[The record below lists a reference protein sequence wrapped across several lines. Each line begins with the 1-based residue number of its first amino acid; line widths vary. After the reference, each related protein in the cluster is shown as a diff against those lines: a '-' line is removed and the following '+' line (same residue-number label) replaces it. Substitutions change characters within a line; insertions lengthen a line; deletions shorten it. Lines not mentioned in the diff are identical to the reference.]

1 MPEGS
6 TTQLADL
13 SGRHAPIR
21 AQLPSAPHA
30 PRIGLEFDDGSFFIA
45 RGHGLIGRDPL
56 APAGALA
63 THLVTLTDRSRSVSR
78 THLEF
83 GLGNAGLWV
92 RDRHSTNGSEIE
104 FDGRRT
110 HLEPG
115 QAVTV
120 RPMSTIHL
128 GGRCIRVRAVDCR
141 AVVEGVTVEWGAATR
156 VGLTRQHNQDT
167 FGSCPPVFVVADGI
181 GTHSAGDVASR
192 EAVQALLAL
201 DARRPVTPDMFD
213 DALVDAR
220 ARIARIP
227 ADDTRGRPGTTL
239 SGVIVTRRDGVPCW
253 LVVNIGD
260 SRTYRLSGAELRQ
273 LTVDHSILQKLIDSG
288 VIADDGQKQQA
299 PIRNMLTRA
308 LFGEKEHSPDVW
320 QLPIRPAD
328 RMLVCSDGLSS
339 TVEDSTMR
347 RILRTVRDPQAAAN
361 TLVDAAT
368 NAGARDDV
376 TVVVVDAVAISPS
389 MFSATG
395 PMKRIEVRRG
405 NSGAGWRST
414 ATRARW
420 RG

>member
-6 TTQLADL
+6 TARLADL
-13 SGRHAPIR
+13 SGRRAPVGD
-21 AQLPSAPHA
+21 QLPSGPHGA
-30 PRIGLEFDDGSFFIA
+30 RIGLEFDDGSFFVA

-56 APAGALA
+56 VPAGARA

-83 GLGNAGLWV
+83 GLADAGLWV

-115 QAVTV
+115 RAVAV

-141 AVVEGVTVEWGAATR
+141 AVVEGVTARMGCGHALGV
-156 VGLTRQHNQDT
+156 TRQHNQDT
-167 FGSCPPVFVVADGI
+167 FGSRPPVFVVADGI
-181 GTHSAGDVASR
+181 GTHSAGEVASR

-201 DARRPVTPDMFD
+201 DARRPVTAEMFD

-227 ADDTRGRPGTTL
+227 VNDARGPPGTTL

-260 SRTYRLSGAELRQ
+260 SRTYRLTGAELRQ

-288 VIADDGQKQQA
+288 VIAGDGQKQQA

-308 LFGEKEHSPDVW
+308 LFGENEHSPDVW

-339 TVEDSTMR
+339 TVEDSTIR
-347 RILRTVRDPQAAAN
+347 RILRTVRDPQAAAD
-361 TLVDAAT
+361 TLIDAAT
-368 NAGARDDV
+368 NAGGRDDV
-376 TVVVVDAVAISPS
+376 TVVVVDAVSIGPS
-389 MFSATG
+389 IFSATG
-395 PMKRIEVRRG
+395 PMKRIGVRRE
-405 NSGAGWRST
+405 NSVAGWRST

-420 RG
+420 RD